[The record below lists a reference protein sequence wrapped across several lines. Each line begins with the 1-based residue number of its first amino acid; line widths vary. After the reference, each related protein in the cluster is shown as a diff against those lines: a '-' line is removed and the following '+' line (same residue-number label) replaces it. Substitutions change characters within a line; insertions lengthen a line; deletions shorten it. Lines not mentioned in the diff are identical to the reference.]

1 MAIRQPQILIVED
14 SDTMFYLYQTLLG
27 DEYELRRATDG
38 RQALLE
44 LVRVKPDLIVLDWT
58 LDDIKPWDEDEPDT
72 MATLRAR
79 GQKAISGLEVL
90 RVVKRSTFKTT
101 PVIMLTGH
109 KGFHEKLLGKLLRA
123 DKYLTKPLDETAF
136 VQTVHALV
144 PPVSAARRAMMSA
157 RAARHPGER
166 GAAGA
171 GWAATPI
178 DNT

>member
-1 MAIRQPQILIVED
+1 M
-14 SDTMFYLYQTLLG
+14 
-27 DEYELRRATDG
+27 
-38 RQALLE
+38 LE

-58 LDDIKPWDEDEPDT
+58 LDDIKPWDEDDPDT

-144 PPVSAARRAMMSA
+144 PPVSAARRALTGA
-157 RAARHPGER
+157 RAAHNPGER
-166 GAAGA
+166 RSGGA
-171 GWAATPI
+171 GRAAALI
-178 DNT
+178 ENT